1 MTKPSSSNDTSSS
14 SEGNDPEATSLKAA
28 IEVLAMRSEDEL
40 TSNQSPLAPPAG
52 DSVAADIESGSP
64 PNTVPSYVL
73 RERIYGKRESDCD
86 CDCDDLQSHPRR
98 YAICFA
104 IFLVFFIVMIIVFR
118 SICDGD
124 ECDRNP

>member
-1 MTKPSSSNDTSSS
+1 MTKPSSLNDTSSS

-40 TSNQSPLAPPAG
+40 TSNQSPLAPAG